1 MLEFDA
7 ILTHIDGH
15 TLLARDRLFAVYNF
29 SRHAS
34 LLEGDMAEVGVYKGG
49 TSVLLARAN
58 PAKTVHSFDTFTGI
72 PSAREADD
80 VHVNGDFD
88 LGGTVPPILAAEPN
102 VRVHV
107 GTFPATAPPDP
118 DGGGGGGD
126 SGGGGGG
133 VVARPRRY
141 CFAHYDGDTYQSC
154 LDFIAH
160 FRPRTVPGG
169 ILMFDD
175 YGWRM
180 CPGVE
185 RALREAFGSRR
196 VIQSANYQAAVI
208 C

>member
-1 MLEFDA
+1 MLEFDG

-72 PSAREADD
+72 PTARPADD

-107 GTFPATAPPDP
+107 GTFPATAGPD
-118 DGGGGGGD
+118 DD
-126 SGGGGGG
+126 
-133 VVARPRRY
+133 RRY

-160 FRPRTVPGG
+160 FKPRTVRGG